1 MHYKN
6 GTEMHIETLIV
17 LDYAMVKY
25 HKDVDL
31 ENYILTVFNMV
42 CLYLY
47 YLGISNLQTTNFEEK
62 IIRSRTRNAI
72 CSAIFKKIFL
82 NTIT

>member
-1 MHYKN
+1 MPRIVAKRDVEEIVKKRNDTAKEKMRYRN

-17 LDYAMVKY
+17 LDYAMVQY

-42 CLYLY
+42 RDC
-47 YLGISNLQTTNFEEK
+47 
-62 IIRSRTRNAI
+62 
-72 CSAIFKKIFL
+72 
-82 NTIT
+82 